1 MIDEKRSQQPALK
14 SAIAL
19 SLLMGLSQGGESAY
33 SKPFSPKLARSRAI
47 ADLYIKICID

>member
-19 SLLMGLSQGGESAY
+19 SLLMGLSQYGGESDY
-33 SKPFSPKLARSRAI
+33 SKPFSPRLARS
-47 ADLYIKICID
+47 